1 MKPSLHERAKAA
13 VADMAAYS
21 DAGFPGATLEQLA
34 AMTSKEPEWDAARA
48 RLRAERNVEL
58 LLAGCWEIRAEL
70 DASGIAPQYRQ
81 AVYME
86 RMGVKKGRAAYKLM
100 ETPNKS
106 APKRVMKSVT

>member
-1 MKPSLHERAKAA
+1 MKTSLYERAKAA
-13 VADMAAYS
+13 VADMVAYS
-21 DAGFPGATLEQLA
+21 AAGFPGATLEQVA
-34 AMTSKEPEWDAARA
+34 RIANDFEPEWDAARA

-100 ETPNKS
+100 ETPTS
-106 APKRVMKSVT
+106 QLQSE